1 MIVIRLISMLRKFFI
16 PFLLCI
22 VFLFVGCA
30 SLRGRVLSAEEEA
43 LLYPIES
50 YVPETFDWQEILVES
65 GDGAVRRVVPGLWSF
80 DFESHNPDF
89 PLIYHAVKI
98 ELSVSGDEGAS
109 EGQGTRGDAVL
120 GEQGAAGTS
129 RFSLTTSQWERT
141 ADFAARE
148 KCLVA
153 MNATPFDKTK
163 LAGICKVDGKL
174 LSGPVARYAALGLQ
188 CGAGEEDKSG
198 ESGESGESDRTDEEV
213 LCGRIFESQADPELE
228 AFDAA
233 FGGFFVVL
241 RDGLVCTDFVCRHTS
256 RSGAGLSAD
265 GKTLYLLVVEGERPR
280 QSRGLSY
287 PQCGEIFR
295 AMGCSH
301 ALEFDGGG
309 SSELCINGRSVLSYR
324 VGRVQGNSFGFS
336 LMSSSDLSQEAVK
349 KDCPV
354 EPGKT

>member
-1 MIVIRLISMLRKFFI
+1 MIVVRLRAMLRKLFACFSLSFV
-16 PFLLCI
+16 FLL
-22 VFLFVGCA
+22 LGCV
-30 SLRGRVLSAEEEA
+30 SLARPELSAEQEA
-43 LLYPIES
+43 ALYPLAS

-65 GDGAVRRVVPGLWSF
+65 GDGAVRCVVPGLWRF
-80 DFESHNPDF
+80 DFESRDPDF

-98 ELSVSGDEGAS
+98 ELSVSGGAGTFGAV
-109 EGQGTRGDAVL
+109 EGQETRGDAVL
-120 GEQGAAGTS
+120 GEQGAAGIS
-129 RFSLTTSQWERT
+129 RFSLATSQWERT

-163 LAGICKVDGKL
+163 LAGICKVNGKL
-174 LSGPVARYAALGLQ
+174 LSRPVARYAALGLQ

-198 ESGESGESDRTDEEV
+198 RSGESGESDRTDDEV

-241 RDGLVCTDFVCRHTS
+241 RDGQVCTDFVRRHTS

-280 QSRGLSY
+280 QSMGLSY

-309 SSELCINGRSVLSYR
+309 SSELCINGRSVLNYR
-324 VGRVQGNSFGFS
+324 VHRRQGNSIGFS
-336 LMSSSDLSQEAVK
+336 YNSLLDW
-349 KDCPV
+349 
-354 EPGKT
+354 TR